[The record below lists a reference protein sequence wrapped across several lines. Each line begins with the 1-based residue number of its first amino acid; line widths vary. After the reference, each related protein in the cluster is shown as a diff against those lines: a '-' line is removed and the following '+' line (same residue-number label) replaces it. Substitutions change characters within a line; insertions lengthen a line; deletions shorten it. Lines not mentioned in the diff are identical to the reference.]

1 MNEILDIL
9 DLDEN
14 DECDVYI
21 ERPNCGNVIN
31 EDSGNEEVGTPLYP
45 ENLSDNQLL
54 VLAELRYRNQ
64 SGIEDEVEDI
74 EPTNKKRRTTKGA
87 PAKPKWEKEDKLQ
100 GLAPFPAGD

>member
-1 MNEILDIL
+1 MKFWIFWILMRMMSAMFTLNGQIA
-9 DLDEN
+9 EM
-14 DECDVYI
+14 
-21 ERPNCGNVIN
+21 
-31 EDSGNEEVGTPLYP
+31 SS

-64 SGIEDEVEDI
+64 SGIEDEFEDT
-74 EPTNKKRRTTKGA
+74 EPTNKRRRITKGA